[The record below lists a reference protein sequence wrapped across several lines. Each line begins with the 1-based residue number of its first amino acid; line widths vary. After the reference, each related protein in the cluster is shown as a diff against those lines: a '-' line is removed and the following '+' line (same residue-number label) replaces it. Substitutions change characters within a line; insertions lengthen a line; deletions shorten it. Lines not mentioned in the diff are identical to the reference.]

1 MTSIEDEY
9 YTETDI
15 EDKCDIEALHE
26 YLYGLDDAI
35 VAGRYKKEYVDTFLM
50 R

>member
-1 MTSIEDEY
+1 MAITDAY
-9 YTETDI
+9 YTQSAI
-15 EDKCDIEALHE
+15 EDKCDITELRE

-35 VAGRYKKEYVDTFLM
+35 VAGRYKKKYVDTFLM